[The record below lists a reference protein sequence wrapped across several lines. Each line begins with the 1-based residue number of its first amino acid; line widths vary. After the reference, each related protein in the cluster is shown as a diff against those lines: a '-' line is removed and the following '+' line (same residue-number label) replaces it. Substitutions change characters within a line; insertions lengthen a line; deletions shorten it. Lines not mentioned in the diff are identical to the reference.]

1 MGPMQISDVSA
12 TRQRKPANLI
22 RWTALALA
30 LPVLGGLSGCITT
43 AIILASQIE
52 LPPSCA
58 SLTSVERALTAR
70 CGAYKSGEILTKDV
84 NIPVR
89 SECAL
94 TNFARN
100 PATWHGLPELL
111 AKGAKP
117 EGCNKAPLLAM
128 AEREACPDFSAM
140 SADTRNAVRWLAMA
154 DAASVSAPVMGMLSC
169 PSARQA
175 GLADVIPAWVAQRAL
190 DPSTVRFSPLSA
202 LHSSSLREPWV
213 ALIIGAGHQPQQ
225 AAELDASGFERALA
239 SGDVAALQWWTQ
251 HAPSLVHRVP
261 SKGVGYTAWL
271 PLARVMTPGFAPS
284 DAVRSAG
291 AEFLVARGAN
301 PQAALPHD
309 RGETVLSYTQR
320 VQPQLAHLLH
330 VSAVAAP
337 QKPLVISS
345 ALSLQ
350 RTQVATASLD

>member
-1 MGPMQISDVSA
+1 MQISNVSA
-12 TRQRKPANLI
+12 ARQRQPAGRM
-22 RWTALALA
+22 RWVALALA

-43 AIILASQIE
+43 AVILASQIE

-58 SLTSVERALTAR
+58 SLTSVERALTER
-70 CGAYKSGEILTKDV
+70 CGAYKPGELVTKDV
-84 NIPVR
+84 NTPVR

-117 EGCNKAPLLAM
+117 EGCNKAPLVAM
-128 AEREACPDFSAM
+128 AERDACPDFSKM

-169 PSARQA
+169 PNARQA
-175 GLADVIPAWVAQRAL
+175 GLSDLIPAWVAQRAL
-190 DPSTVRFSPLSA
+190 DPASVRFSPLSA
-202 LHSSSLREPWV
+202 LHPSSLREPWV
-213 ALIIGAGHQPQQ
+213 ALIVGVGHTPQQ
-225 AAELDASGFERALA
+225 AAEMDASGFERALA
-239 SGDVAALQWWTQ
+239 SGDVAALQWWAQ
-251 HAPSLVHRVP
+251 HVPSLVHRVP
-261 SKGVGYTAWL
+261 SKGVGYIAWL
-271 PLARVMTPGFAPS
+271 PLARVMTPGFAPN

-291 AEFLVARGAN
+291 AEFLVAQGAN
-301 PQAALPHD
+301 PQAALPQD

-330 VSAVAAP
+330 VSAGAAP
-337 QKPLVISS
+337 QKPLAISS
-345 ALSLQ
+345 AINLQ
-350 RTQVATASLD
+350 RTQVATVSLD